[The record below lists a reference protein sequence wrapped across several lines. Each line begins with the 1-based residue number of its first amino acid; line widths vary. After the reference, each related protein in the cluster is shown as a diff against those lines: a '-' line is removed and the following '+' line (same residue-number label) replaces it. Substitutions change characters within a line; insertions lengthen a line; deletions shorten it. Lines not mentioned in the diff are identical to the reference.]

1 MTQGLGKET
10 GLVLEGREIN
20 GCLFEEEIHL
30 KAIGLEMEMYMDGFN
45 EEERVRESH
54 LLKTVSSTD
63 NLG

>member
-20 GCLFEEEIHL
+20 GCLFEEEIRL

-45 EEERVRESH
+45 EEECVRESH
-54 LLKTVSSTD
+54 LLKTEQH
-63 NLG
+63 